1 MYVIN
6 NYPPEYHPTILLFD
20 KRNVPSGE
28 IEFLGVIMNEK
39 LSLEDLKDKLQEQQK
54 QLKDLKMNHAV
65 SPLENP
71 LQIKAVRRTVARL
84 LTAITSKENEII
96 AQ

>member
-1 MYVIN
+1 MK
-6 NYPPEYHPTILLFD
+6 T
-20 KRNVPSGE
+20 SE
-28 IEFLGVIMNEK
+28 IEK

-54 QLKDLKMNHAV
+54 QLKDLKMNQAV
-65 SPLENP
+65 SPLENT
-71 LQIKAVRRTVARL
+71 LKIKAVRRTVARL

>member
-1 MYVIN
+1 MK
-6 NYPPEYHPTILLFD
+6 T
-20 KRNVPSGE
+20 SE
-28 IEFLGVIMNEK
+28 IEK
-39 LSLEDLKDKLQEQQK
+39 LPLEDLKDKLQEQQK

>member
-1 MYVIN
+1 MK
-6 NYPPEYHPTILLFD
+6 T
-20 KRNVPSGE
+20 SE
-28 IEFLGVIMNEK
+28 IEK

-84 LTAITSKENEII
+84 LTAITFKEKEII
-96 AQ
+96 SQ